1 MSKKILIVE
10 DDFYIRDLYERALK
24 KSGYDVSLAS
34 DGQEAIEIT
43 KTNTFDLILLDILLP
58 KVTGID
64 VLRVLR
70 DPVSTAKDTPIFLIT
85 NLGQE
90 DIIKQAFKIGADGYL
105 LKARLSPENIADEIA
120 SFFSQNEAVK
130 DNKKP
135 SE

>member
-1 MSKKILIVE
+1 MSKKILVVE

-24 KSGYDVSLAS
+24 KSGYEVSVAS

-64 VLRVLR
+64 VLRTLR
-70 DPVSTAKDTPIFLIT
+70 DPASTAKDTPVFLIT

-120 SFFSQNEAVK
+120 AYFSQKAAVK
-130 DNKKP
+130 NDKKP
-135 SE
+135 SA